1 MISEGA
7 KEIAARVREL
17 CTCKVQ
23 WRPLAIIF
31 ATPYRLHERWCYYAV
46 RDNKEV
52 VLTEDEKVRRLPVQE
67 D

>member
-1 MISEGA
+1 MIGREA

-31 ATPYRLHERWCYYAV
+31 ATPYRLHEEGCYY
-46 RDNKEV
+46 R
-52 VLTEDEKVRRLPVQE
+52 
-67 D
+67 